1 MRAIVSWFE
10 RLPIQST
17 TAVVAVLSGL
27 VTTAVWAIS
36 RRSHHRWPAALAGPF
51 IIAAALYSIP
61 ASLADPAGRAEYGS
75 WAGLFIAIWG
85 VAGVGVS
92 LLVAF
97 VWMLTTRRR
106 WKGSRGTV

>member
-1 MRAIVSWFE
+1 V
-10 RLPIQST
+10 
-17 TAVVAVLSGL
+17 
-27 VTTAVWAIS
+27 
-36 RRSHHRWPAALAGPF
+36 ALAGPF
-51 IIAAALYSIP
+51 IIAAALYSLP
-61 ASLADPAGRAEYGS
+61 ALLECTGPEALQCRAEYGS

-106 WKGSRGTV
+106 WKGSGRTA